1 MQHLIAVRS
10 FLATTRQANVL
21 FLQRGIASAAALSGS
36 MLASTPTGRTTLLH
50 FDHMN
55 DYKGYTKLLQKWCTQ
70 LRLGGVIF
78 LSLHCDPRPRH
89 IFAVLDSPTVMG
101 GTSEF
106 LTRLRTQNVDVNMR
120 GQPCKERMST
130 VVTDLPLVLPM
141 SSSDGVGTFEVVETE
156 GAKGSQT
163 HMPFV
168 RHWLLTNRPTD
179 AEALIAAMDKHLD
192 ATTKPGKRR

>member
-1 MQHLIAVRS
+1 
-10 FLATTRQANVL
+10 
-21 FLQRGIASAAALSGS
+21 
-36 MLASTPTGRTTLLH
+36 MLASTAGRTTLLH

-55 DYKGYTKLLQKWCTQ
+55 DYKGYTKLLQKWCSQ

-78 LSLHCDPRPRH
+78 LSLHCDPRPRN
-89 IFAVLDSPTVMG
+89 IFAVLDSPTAMG
-101 GTSEF
+101 GTGEF

-130 VVTDLPLVLPM
+130 VVADRPLAIPM
-141 SSSDGVGTFEVVETE
+141 SPDVGILAVVETE

-168 RHWLLTNRPTD
+168 REWLLSHRPTD
-179 AEALIAAMDKHLD
+179 AEALIAAMDAHLD